1 MRSASHHQ
9 LKYGRSR
16 SPGLPAPTEP
26 MFTDLSRVYTSTYL
40 ADESKYL
47 KKPIEPK
54 PPKSPQFHRPS
65 ASSANRARS
74 TSRGRYYPDK
84 PKAGMQVM
92 VESLQSTS
100 SSRPKSPHMN
110 NEEPIELSHY
120 PDARKPKPNEKARIE
135 RDDFPAP
142 PYPYADQTE
151 KKRTRMSSEGT
162 SSRPDSA
169 ASQHR
174 SASRSELD
182 VDTRLSR
189 DDGFPVDDEEEDEE
203 PESLSFYE
211 DPQLKKEEEE
221 LSKIATGIG
230 KVFLKEIKE
239 REKLRAWKMSHQ
251 DPRNAS
257 RNPSAKVELPK
268 RLRYDNPVNAS
279 PSRDADRPRPWDDD
293 ADSDMASVFRSSG
306 GKTAYTSTVNYNVVS
321 SLRSV
326 PRPGYGVR
334 SMTPGVT
341 SRSMSPFSQ
350 RSQPLPKLHST
361 DFSSARSDFSMRSD
375 QRTPSHP
382 DMSQPLRGATPYSE
396 TTGGYQ
402 YYSRTGPSSVTGGTN
417 VYQRSQ
423 SSASYAAHL
432 RRSMPNVNFHLH
444 TNEPAKLYPY
454 HLLMTSNYRLP
465 PQVDRCH
472 LEVSFTLCDICL
484 ITHVSI

>member
-1 MRSASHHQ
+1 
-9 LKYGRSR
+9 
-16 SPGLPAPTEP
+16 

-40 ADESKYL
+40 TDESKQTYL

-65 ASSANRARS
+65 TSASRARS
-74 TSRGRYYPDK
+74 SSRGRYYPDK

-92 VESLQSTS
+92 VESLQSSST

-142 PYPYADQTE
+142 PYPYADQLE
-151 KKRTRMSSEGT
+151 KKRTRRSSGGT
-162 SSRPDSA
+162 SSRPDSV

-174 SASRSELD
+174 PDSRSQLD
-182 VDTRLSR
+182 ADSGLSR
-189 DDGFPVDDEEEDEE
+189 EEDFPVDDEEEEEE

-211 DPQLKKEEEE
+211 DPQLKREEEE

-239 REKLRAWKMSHQ
+239 REKLRAWKFSHQ

-293 ADSDMASVFRSSG
+293 ADSEMASVFRSSG
-306 GKTAYTSTVNYNVVS
+306 GKTAYTSTVNYNGES
-321 SLRSV
+321 K
-326 PRPGYGVR
+326 
-334 SMTPGVT
+334 MT
-341 SRSMSPFSQ
+341 
-350 RSQPLPKLHST
+350 LHL
-361 DFSSARSDFSMRSD
+361 SDFIDPALLSINSRVISEKCSKTRIWCEVNDSWSD
-375 QRTPSHP
+375 FALNVSLF
-382 DMSQPLRGATPYSE
+382 SKVAT
-396 TTGGYQ
+396 
-402 YYSRTGPSSVTGGTN
+402 
-417 VYQRSQ
+417 
-423 SSASYAAHL
+423 
-432 RRSMPNVNFHLH
+432 
-444 TNEPAKLYPY
+444 
-454 HLLMTSNYRLP
+454 TS
-465 PQVDRCH
+465 
-472 LEVSFTLCDICL
+472 
-484 ITHVSI
+484 